1 VLVGLALVGAKRRG
15 GLPLALELRGALL
28 AAVGGT
34 GMASESVELGES
46 RGGAREG
53 ARSRLAWCQGTSP
66 WCQPRGGDELQLVDS
81 PPGHF
86 HFRQPY
92 ATIRDH
98 WSQLAIDERQP
109 MPQRPTPERPDPTT
123 AELLTEE
130 ATAELLHNSVS
141 TLRRWR
147 RLGIGPA
154 FIKSGRKV
162 LYRRVT
168 LDRWLAEQETTSGE

>member
-1 VLVGLALVGAKRRG
+1 
-15 GLPLALELRGALL
+15 
-28 AAVGGT
+28 
-34 GMASESVELGES
+34 
-46 RGGAREG
+46 
-53 ARSRLAWCQGTSP
+53 
-66 WCQPRGGDELQLVDS
+66 
-81 PPGHF
+81 
-86 HFRQPY
+86 
-92 ATIRDH
+92 
-98 WSQLAIDERQP
+98 